1 QYVVGL
7 LQRHARFDDEAP
19 HAGATVITEMAMEL
33 LDPRIGREHQGDLG
47 LAHRG
52 VSPVDS
58 PPTGSN
64 GVASRNGGA
73 PVARTKV
80 IVPVSSADAMRA
92 AAAESTPTVT
102 LASSDPC
109 NGPASPLENATT
121 CTLVA
126 T

>member
-1 QYVVGL
+1 
-7 LQRHARFDDEAP
+7 
-19 HAGATVITEMAMEL
+19 MAMEL

-47 LAHRG
+47 LVHRDNAA
-52 VSPVDS
+52 VDS

-73 PVARTKV
+73 PVARTNV
-80 IVPVSSADAMRA
+80 SEPVSSADAMRA
-92 AAAESTPTVT
+92 AAAESTATVT

-109 NGPASPLENATT
+109 NGPASPLENAST
-121 CTLVA
+121 CTFVA